1 MWSCPH
7 CGRSFKRLNQQHS
20 CVLVRK
26 EDLFAKRAPALK
38 VLYQMIRDYVTTLG
52 PFQEEAHRPD
62 TIYYKATSNFLA
74 VKLKKASLE
83 VEFFLDHHD
92 PAPVVSKWLQTSRHR
107 FAHVV
112 PVDHPENIDEQLR
125 GWIRASYLLVSG
137 KRT

>member
-7 CGRSFKRLNQQHS
+7 CGRSFKRRNQQHS
-20 CVLVRK
+20 CVLVSK
-26 EDLFAKRAPALK
+26 DDLFAKRPPALK
-38 VLYQMIRDYVTTLG
+38 IIYQKITEFVSTLG
-52 PFQEEAHRPD
+52 PFHEEALPPD
-62 TIYYKATSNFLA
+62 VIYYKTTSNFLA
-74 VKLKKASLE
+74 VKLKKDSLE

-112 PVDHPENIDEQLR
+112 PVDHPKNIDEELM

-137 KRT
+137 KRS